1 MAVPPEFLTLDDVR
15 EAQATGLA
23 HFGGQ
28 AGERD
33 TGALEAAVMQAQAS
47 FDGEYLYEDIF
58 SMAAAYGFHIS
69 EAQAFLD
76 GNKRAAVLAMV
87 IFLDL
92 NGFRVREHE
101 DILYL
106 AMLDIVRGDLD
117 KWGLAKLLRQL
128 AGVS

>member
-1 MAVPPEFLTLDDVR
+1 MAVLPEFLTLDDVR
-15 EAQATGLA
+15 EAHATGLV

-33 TGALEAAVMQAQAS
+33 PGALESAVMQPQVG
-47 FDGEYLYEDIF
+47 FDGEYLYEDLF
-58 SMAAAYGFHIS
+58 SMAATYGFHIA

-76 GNKRAAVLAMV
+76 GNKRAAVYAMV

-92 NGFRVREHE
+92 NGFRIPEHE

-106 AMLDIVRGDLD
+106 AMLDIANGDLD

-128 AGVS
+128 AGVE